1 MHPRAKIAMIVAGLA
16 ATALAVP
23 AAAQDDTE
31 MTEGE
36 QELAEILDGRIAGE
50 PVNCLG
56 SMHRDRVQ
64 TIDKTAFVFRDG
76 DTVYVNRPRSAR
88 FIDDFDLPVF
98 HQFGADL
105 CRLDQ
110 VEMRDRTSGIPGP
123 RVVLEEFVPYRKAQ
137 TEG

>member
-1 MHPRAKIAMIVAGLA
+1 MHSIAKVAAIAAGLA
-16 ATALAVP
+16 AAAFAVP
-23 AAAQDDTE
+23 AAAQDDAE

-36 QELAEILDGRIAGE
+36 AELAEILEGRIAGE
-50 PVNCLG
+50 PVNCLS
-56 SMHRDRVQ
+56 SMQRDRIQ
-64 TIDKTAFVFRDG
+64 TIDETAFVFRDG
-76 DTVYVNRPRSAR
+76 DTIYVNRPRGAR

-98 HQFGADL
+98 RQFSSHL

-123 RVVLEEFVPYRKAQ
+123 RVVLEEFVPYRKAP